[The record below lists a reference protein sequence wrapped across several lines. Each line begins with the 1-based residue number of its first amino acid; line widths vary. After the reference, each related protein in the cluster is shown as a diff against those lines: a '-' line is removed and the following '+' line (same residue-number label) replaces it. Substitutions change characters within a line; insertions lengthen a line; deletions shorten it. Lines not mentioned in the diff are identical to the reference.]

1 MSVPTISFL
10 ITYYNEKELL
20 TQCLESV
27 YQQTVLPDEIVIYD
41 DASVHPAR
49 DYAKHHPNVPLRI
62 IEGKKN
68 IMLAGAR
75 NELMKAA
82 SSEYIH
88 YQDAD
93 DLVEPFCIER
103 LKQAIASDAEADV
116 VINEVRSVAFADL
129 SPISQQVMSLST
141 VPHHQMIAHAIGG
154 SLLAPSTTFR
164 KEFGLKLGGYKA
176 GKLLQCED
184 FEFNIRLLFYAR
196 KYKVVSEPLI
206 IQRIRPG
213 SMSSNKK
220 ELYEEALKALVMLS
234 EELPEKYQKFLA
246 ARASKIGRQQYAV
259 NNIDTARKAFELA
272 KKLNRFPYRN
282 ENLVYRFIAF
292 FFGQIK
298 AEKVAGRYRQL
309 SKPAEEKNVTP
320 DVLSRHIQ

>member
-1 MSVPTISFL
+1 MSVPAISFL

-41 DASVHPAR
+41 DASAHPAR
-49 DYAKHHPNVPLRI
+49 DYIKQHPGVPLRI

-103 LKQAIASDAEADV
+103 LKQAIASDEEADV

-129 SPISQQVMSLST
+129 SPISPRVMELSE
-141 VPHHQMIAHAIGG
+141 VPHHQLIAHAIGG

-184 FEFNIRLLFYAR
+184 FEFNIRLLYYAR
-196 KYKVVSEPLI
+196 RYKIITEPLI

-246 ARASKIGRQQYAV
+246 ARASKIGRQQYAL
-259 NNIDTARKAFELA
+259 NNVDTARKSFALA
-272 KKLNRFPYRN
+272 KKLDPFPYRN
-282 ENLVYRFIAF
+282 ENFIYRAIAF
-292 FFGQIK
+292 LFGQVR
-298 AEKVAGRYRQL
+298 AEKVAGRYRQI
-309 SKPAEEKNVTP
+309 SKPVQEKNVAP
-320 DVLSRHIQ
+320 DALSRNIQ